1 LRRRSQPWPAALVVL
16 LLCPPRSLAE
26 PPVPPVPPADPAV
39 TPPAAQQFQFRIPAQ
54 RADRALTAF
63 ARQAGI
69 TLVFCFESAR
79 RKQASALVGR
89 YTLDE
94 ALALLL
100 RGTGMRGSVESGP
113 RPLVRVVDPATSSST
128 CEEQLMKTTSRTR
141 LWGAVAAIIA
151 GAPGAPAQA
160 QTAQEAAAAE
170 PLDEIIVSANRRDER
185 LLDVPSAIT
194 ALSGESLAELGVSDI
209 SGLTSRVPNFT
220 MGSPAGEGTTPSL
233 SIRGVGL
240 NTFSDNLE
248 GAVAVYVDDVYM
260 ATVAGQAAKFFD
272 MKRVE
277 VLRGPQ
283 GTLYGR
289 NATAGLVHFVT
300 NPPTETVEG
309 YGELTLG
316 SFSQRRFEG
325 ALGGPLGDNVRGRVS
340 MLYDRDDGYMRERI
354 SGRNVAS
361 KDILAGRAQLVT
373 DLGETASLHFRANVS
388 RIRNVSV
395 LENHRGLL
403 DPATFT
409 PCSVARVNARECVD
423 AFGYRDPNSDP
434 FAANFHG
441 ADNIPLDVDTIGG
454 SVTARFALGAWDV
467 TSITAYEDLK
477 KRHIEAG
484 VVVPFGLATAAGLAA
499 FENTKFRLDLDAKQ
513 LTQELRAGRQL
524 GDVYLMVGGFYMDDE
539 KTGAVELPASF
550 RNPLAVSQDPY
561 LNRFGQQLDTWAA
574 FVHAEWKLT
583 PTFDLRAGARYSSED
598 SESSVDVNT
607 GGFFGAILGAPDV
620 RENRSFSDEFVSWD
634 VTASWK
640 PADDLL
646 VYAKVANGYKSGGTN
661 AGGIISSRPQVEPFA
676 SENLKMY
683 EVGVKG
689 AWADQRLRASAA
701 AFYYDYR
708 DLQLFTQSLVGGIPV
723 DRVENAANAEISG
736 LELELT
742 ADVASWLDV
751 QLGGAYLDTKTKD
764 FISVVGVTPGGQPIV
779 EDRSGKRLVFAPEF
793 SVNGSVRAHG
803 SVGGGEAAAVLAFNH
818 VSEYFFDIG
827 NGPLDAAGDVALL
840 NAHVSWA
847 PAGARWSIAA
857 SAQNLTDKV
866 YYTEGY
872 NLLGAQYRFVG
883 RPRTWGASFRI
894 RM

>member
-1 LRRRSQPWPAALVVL
+1 MS
-16 LLCPPRSLAE
+16 
-26 PPVPPVPPADPAV
+26 
-39 TPPAAQQFQFRIPAQ
+39 PAAQQFEFRIPAQ
-54 RADRALTAF
+54 RVDRALTAF

-94 ALALLL
+94 GLGVLL
-100 RGTGMRGSVESGP
+100 RGTGMLGSVEIGT
-113 RPLVRVVDPATSSST
+113 RPLVRVVDPSTSSAT
-128 CEEQLMKTTSRTR
+128 CEEQLMKSKSSISW
-141 LWGAVAAIIA
+141 LGAVAAIIA

-160 QTAQEAAAAE
+160 QAAQEVAAAE
-170 PLDEIIVSANRRDER
+170 TLDEVIVSANRRDER
-185 LLDVPSAIT
+185 ILDVPSAIT
-194 ALSGESLAELGVSDI
+194 ALSGDQLAALGVSDI
-209 SGLTSRVPNFT
+209 SGLTARVPNFT

-260 ATVAGQAAKFFD
+260 STVAGQAAKFFD
-272 MKRVE
+272 FKRVE

-300 NPPTETVEG
+300 NSPTDTAEA
-309 YGELTLG
+309 YGEVTVG
-316 SFSQRRFEG
+316 SFDQRRFEG
-325 ALGGPLGDNVRGRVS
+325 ALGGPLGENVRGRVS
-340 MLYDRDDGYMRERI
+340 MLYDRDDGYMRERV

-373 DLGETASLHFRANVS
+373 DIGDSASLHFRINGS
-388 RIRNVSV
+388 RIRNLSV
-395 LENHRGLL
+395 LENHRGLN
-403 DPATFT
+403 DAVTAE
-409 PCSVARVNARECVD
+409 PCSVAQVNARQCVD

-434 FAANFHG
+434 FAADFHG
-441 ADNIPLDVDTIGG
+441 ADNIPLNVDTVGG
-454 SVTARFALGAWDV
+454 SVTAKFTLGAWDI
-467 TSITAYEDLK
+467 TSITAYEDLS

-524 GDVYLMVGGFYMDDE
+524 GDVYLMLGGFYMDDE
-539 KTGAVELPASF
+539 KTGAVELPASY
-550 RNPLAVSQDPY
+550 RNPLTTTQDPY
-561 LNRFGQQLDTWAA
+561 LNLFGQQLDTWAA
-574 FVHAEWKLT
+574 FVHAEWKLS
-583 PTFDLRAGARYSSED
+583 PQFDLRAGARYSSED
-598 SESSVDVNT
+598 SDSSVDVNT

-620 RENRSFSDEFVSWD
+620 LEDRNFNDEFVSWD
-634 VTASWK
+634 VTANWK

-661 AGGIISSRPQVEPFA
+661 AGGIISSVPQVEPFA

-683 EVGVKG
+683 EAGVKS
-689 AWADQRLRASAA
+689 AWADQRVRASVA
-701 AFYYDYR
+701 AFYYDYS

-723 DRVENAANAEISG
+723 DRVENAANAEVSG
-736 LELELT
+736 IEIELT
-742 ADVASWLDV
+742 ADVTPWLDV

-764 FISVVGVTPGGQPIV
+764 FIGVVGVTPGGEPIT
-779 EDRSGKRLVFAPEF
+779 EDRSGKRLVFAPEY
-793 SVNGSVRAHG
+793 SVNGSLRAHG
-803 SVGGGEAAAVLAFNH
+803 SALGGETSAVLAFNY
-818 VSEYFFDIG
+818 VSKYFFDIG
-827 NGPLDAAGDVALL
+827 NGPLDQAGDVALL
-840 NAHVSWA
+840 NANVSWA
-847 PAGARWSIAA
+847 PTGARWSISA
-857 SAQNLTDKV
+857 SAQNLTDEV

-883 RPRTWGASFRI
+883 RPRTWGASFR
-894 RM
+894 MEM